1 MTFSQRLKN
10 YVILLLFIGYLLA
23 LPCSAFAM
31 EQTTSKTGTV
41 AVSYQQLML
50 LRDKLN
56 QLENI
61 NEQLAA
67 RSAKL
72 KQELAMC
79 QIELGKAK
87 QESETL
93 KTQLATLKQQ
103 SKSNEELL
111 ESANRSLEKFSK
123 ETKSKLATAKTQRDL
138 AYLVAV
144 GVILYSAKN

>member
-1 MTFSQRLKN
+1 MSFLTRLKT
-10 YVILLLFIGYLLA
+10 YVILLLFTGYLLA
-23 LPCSAFAM
+23 LPCSVFAM
-31 EQTTSKTGTV
+31 EQAGSKTDTV

-67 RSAKL
+67 HSMKL

-79 QIELGKAK
+79 QVELKKAK

-93 KTQLATLKQQ
+93 TSQLATLKQQ
-103 SKSNEELL
+103 SKNNEDLL
-111 ESANRSLEKFSK
+111 ESANKSLTLASQEMKD
-123 ETKSKLATAKTQRDL
+123 KLATVKTQRDL
-138 AYLVAV
+138 AYLLAI
-144 GVILYSAKN
+144 GAILCSAK

>member
-1 MTFSQRLKN
+1 MTFSQRLKS
-10 YVILLLFIGYLLA
+10 YVILLLFTGYLLA

-31 EQTTSKTGTV
+31 EQAGSKTDTV

-67 RSAKL
+67 HSMKL

-79 QIELGKAK
+79 QVELKKAK

-93 KTQLATLKQQ
+93 KSQLATLKQQ
-103 SKSNEELL
+103 SKSNEDLL
-111 ESANRSLEKFSK
+111 ESANKSLTLASQEMKD
-123 ETKSKLATAKTQRDL
+123 KLATVKTQRDL
-138 AYLVAV
+138 AYLVAI
-144 GVILYSAKN
+144 GVILYSAK

>member
-1 MTFSQRLKN
+1 MSFLTRLKS
-10 YVILLLFIGYLLA
+10 YVILLLFTGYLLA

-31 EQTTSKTGTV
+31 EQAGSKTDTV

-67 RSAKL
+67 HSMKL

-79 QIELGKAK
+79 QVELKKAK

-93 KTQLATLKQQ
+93 KSQLATLKQQ
-103 SKSNEELL
+103 SKNNEDLL
-111 ESANRSLEKFSK
+111 ESANKSLTLASQEMKD
-123 ETKSKLATAKTQRDL
+123 KLATAKTQRDL
-138 AYLVAV
+138 AYLVAI
-144 GVILYSAKN
+144 GAILCSAR

>member
-1 MTFSQRLKN
+1 MTFSQRLKS
-10 YVILLLFIGYLLA
+10 YVILLLFTGYLLA

-31 EQTTSKTGTV
+31 EQAGSKTDTV

-67 RSAKL
+67 HSMKL

-79 QIELGKAK
+79 QVELKKAK

-93 KTQLATLKQQ
+93 KSQLATLKQQ
-103 SKSNEELL
+103 SKNNEDLL
-111 ESANRSLEKFSK
+111 ESANKSLTLASQEMKD
-123 ETKSKLATAKTQRDL
+123 KLATAKTQRDL
-138 AYLVAV
+138 AYLVAI
-144 GVILYSAKN
+144 GAILCSAR

>member
-1 MTFSQRLKN
+1 MTFSQRLKS
-10 YVILLLFIGYLLA
+10 YVILLLFTGYLLA

-31 EQTTSKTGTV
+31 EQAGSKTDTV

-67 RSAKL
+67 HSMKL

-79 QIELGKAK
+79 QVELKKAK

-93 KTQLATLKQQ
+93 KSQLATLKQQ
-103 SKSNEELL
+103 SKNNEDLL
-111 ESANRSLEKFSK
+111 ESANKSLTLASQEMKD
-123 ETKSKLATAKTQRDL
+123 KLATVKTQRDL
-138 AYLVAV
+138 AYLVTI
-144 GVILYSAKN
+144 GVILYSAR

>member
-1 MTFSQRLKN
+1 MTFSQRLKS
-10 YVILLLFIGYLLA
+10 YVILLLFTGYLLA

-31 EQTTSKTGTV
+31 EQAGSKTDTV

-56 QLENI
+56 QLESI

-67 RSAKL
+67 HSMKL

-79 QIELGKAK
+79 QVELKKAK

-93 KTQLATLKQQ
+93 KSQLATLKQQ
-103 SKSNEELL
+103 SRNNEDLL
-111 ESANRSLEKFSK
+111 ESANKSLTLASQEMKD
-123 ETKSKLATAKTQRDL
+123 KLATVKTQRDL
-138 AYLVAV
+138 AYLIAI
-144 GVILYSAKN
+144 GAILCSAK

>member
-1 MTFSQRLKN
+1 MTFSQRLKS
-10 YVILLLFIGYLLA
+10 YVILLLFTGYLLA

-31 EQTTSKTGTV
+31 EQAGSKTDTV

-67 RSAKL
+67 HSMKL

-79 QIELGKAK
+79 QVELKKAK

-93 KTQLATLKQQ
+93 KSQLATLKQQ
-103 SKSNEELL
+103 SKNNEDLL
-111 ESANRSLEKFSK
+111 ESANKSLTLASQEMKD
-123 ETKSKLATAKTQRDL
+123 KLATAKTQRDL
-138 AYLVAV
+138 AYLVAI
-144 GVILYSAKN
+144 GAILCSAK

>member
-67 RSAKL
+67 HSMKL

-79 QIELGKAK
+79 QVELKKAK

-93 KTQLATLKQQ
+93 KSQLATLKQQ
-103 SKSNEELL
+103 SQSNEDLL
-111 ESANRSLEKFSK
+111 ANANKSLEEYSK
-123 ETKSKLATAKTQRDL
+123 EMKDKLATAKTQRDL
-138 AYLVAV
+138 AWVVSV
-144 GVILYSAKN
+144 GLLIYAIK

>member
-1 MTFSQRLKN
+1 MTFSQRLKS
-10 YVILLLFIGYLLA
+10 YVILLLFTGYLLA

-31 EQTTSKTGTV
+31 EQAGSKTDTV

-67 RSAKL
+67 HSMKL

-79 QIELGKAK
+79 QVELKKAK

-93 KTQLATLKQQ
+93 KSQLATLKQQ
-103 SKSNEELL
+103 SKNNEDLL
-111 ESANRSLEKFSK
+111 ESANKSLTLASQEMKD
-123 ETKSKLATAKTQRDL
+123 KLATVKTQRDL
-138 AYLVAV
+138 AYLVAI
-144 GVILYSAKN
+144 GVILYSAK

>member
-1 MTFSQRLKN
+1 MSFLTRLKS
-10 YVILLLFIGYLLA
+10 YVILLLFTGYLLA

-31 EQTTSKTGTV
+31 EQAGSKTDTV

-56 QLENI
+56 QLERI

-67 RSAKL
+67 HSMKL

-79 QIELGKAK
+79 QVELKKAK

-93 KTQLATLKQQ
+93 KSQLATLKQQ
-103 SKSNEELL
+103 SKNNEDLL
-111 ESANRSLEKFSK
+111 ESANKSLTLASQEMKD
-123 ETKSKLATAKTQRDL
+123 KLATVKTQRDL
-138 AYLVAV
+138 AYLVAI
-144 GVILYSAKN
+144 GVILYSAR

>member
-1 MTFSQRLKN
+1 MTFSQRLKS
-10 YVILLLFIGYLLA
+10 YVILLLFTGYLLA

-31 EQTTSKTGTV
+31 EQAGSKTDTV

-67 RSAKL
+67 RSMKL
-72 KQELAMC
+72 KQELATC
-79 QIELGKAK
+79 QSELAEAK

-93 KTQLATLKQQ
+93 KSQLATLRQQ
-103 SKSNEELL
+103 SKNNEDLL
-111 ESANRSLEKFSK
+111 ESANKSLTLASQAMKD
-123 ETKSKLATAKTQRDL
+123 KLATVKTQRDL
-138 AYLVAV
+138 AYLVAI
-144 GVILYSAKN
+144 GAILCSAR

>member
-1 MTFSQRLKN
+1 MTFSQRLKS
-10 YVILLLFIGYLLA
+10 YVILLLFTGYLLA

-31 EQTTSKTGTV
+31 EQAGSKTDTV

-67 RSAKL
+67 HSMKL

-79 QIELGKAK
+79 QVELKKAK
-87 QESETL
+87 QESEML
-93 KTQLATLKQQ
+93 KNQLATLKQQ
-103 SKSNEELL
+103 SKSNEDLL
-111 ESANRSLEKFSK
+111 ESANKSLTLASQEMKD
-123 ETKSKLATAKTQRDL
+123 KLATVKTQRDL
-138 AYLVAV
+138 AYLVAI
-144 GVILYSAKN
+144 GAILCSAR

>member
-1 MTFSQRLKN
+1 MTFSQRLKS
-10 YVILLLFIGYLLA
+10 YVILLLFTGYLLA

-31 EQTTSKTGTV
+31 EQAGSKTDTV

-67 RSAKL
+67 HSMKL

-79 QIELGKAK
+79 QVELKKAK

-93 KTQLATLKQQ
+93 KSQLATLKQQ
-103 SKSNEELL
+103 SRNNEDLL
-111 ESANRSLEKFSK
+111 ESANKSLTLASQEMKD
-123 ETKSKLATAKTQRDL
+123 KLATAKTQRDL
-138 AYLVAV
+138 AYLVAI
-144 GVILYSAKN
+144 GAILCSAR

>member
-1 MTFSQRLKN
+1 MTFSQRLKK

-31 EQTTSKTGTV
+31 EQTTSKTDTV

-67 RSAKL
+67 HSMKL
-72 KQELAMC
+72 KQELIMC
-79 QIELGKAK
+79 QVELKKAK
-87 QESETL
+87 KESETL
-93 KTQLATLKQQ
+93 KSQLATLKQQ
-103 SKSNEELL
+103 SQSNEDLL
-111 ESANRSLEKFSK
+111 ESANKSLTLASQEMKD
-123 ETKSKLATAKTQRDL
+123 KLATVKTQRDL
-138 AYLVAV
+138 AYLVAI
-144 GVILYSAKN
+144 GVILYSAR

>member
-1 MTFSQRLKN
+1 MTFSQRLKS
-10 YVILLLFIGYLLA
+10 YVILLLFTGYLLA

-31 EQTTSKTGTV
+31 EQAGSKTDTV

-67 RSAKL
+67 HSMKL

-79 QIELGKAK
+79 QVELQKAK

-93 KTQLATLKQQ
+93 KSKLATLKQQ
-103 SKSNEELL
+103 SQSNEDLL
-111 ESANRSLEKFSK
+111 ANANKSLNAYSK
-123 ETKSKLATAKTQRDL
+123 EMKDKLATAKTQRDL
-138 AYLVAV
+138 AWVV
-144 GVILYSAKN
+144 SAGLLIYAIK